1 MARYLL
7 RKQEVSVLRHT
18 VEESLRYSAA
28 RQMEQGTRIIRRS
41 LLLGGLLAVI
51 WFPFGALG
59 ALAGVCWGYFR
70 MKDLDR
76 GFVMAS
82 ALGAADLVIGL
93 ALCFGKRDAGYLIYR
108 GLWMAALLMLTV
120 RSACG
125 AYGKALAGID
135 DGLAE
140 KWKKQWRLL
149 RNTLLVTAIVFL
161 LSIPLGLADLWVIS
175 ILAGGAMGL
184 FLVFRGLWLLSGT
197 VRSCREYLSRKKM
210 VDSLGQWW

>member
-1 MARYLL
+1 MAQNQL

-18 VEESLRYSAA
+18 VEESLRSSVA
-28 RQMEQGTRIIRRS
+28 RQMEQGTRIIRWS
-41 LLLGGLLAVI
+41 LLLGGMLAVI

-59 ALAGVCWGYFR
+59 PLAGVCWGYFR

-76 GFVMAS
+76 GFVVAS
-82 ALGAADLVIGL
+82 ALGAAGLVIGL
-93 ALCFGKRDAGYLIYR
+93 ALCFGKRDVGYRIYR

-120 RSACG
+120 RSSCG

-135 DGLAE
+135 DGLAG

-161 LSIPLGLADLWVIS
+161 LSIPLGLADLWAIS

-184 FLVFRGLWLLSGT
+184 FLVFRGWWLLSRTIG
-197 VRSCREYLSRKKM
+197 SCRRVLREKM
-210 VDSLGQWW
+210 MLDSLGQ

>member
-1 MARYLL
+1 MAQNQL

-18 VEESLRYSAA
+18 VEESLRSSVA
-28 RQMEQGTRIIRRS
+28 RQMEQGTRIIRWS
-41 LLLGGLLAVI
+41 LLLGGMLSVI

-76 GFVMAS
+76 GFVVAS
-82 ALGAADLVIGL
+82 ALGAAGLVIGL
-93 ALCFGKRDAGYLIYR
+93 ALCFGKRDVGYRIYR
-108 GLWMAALLMLTV
+108 GLWMAVLLILTV
-120 RSACG
+120 RSSCG

-135 DGLAE
+135 DGLAG

-161 LSIPLGLADLWVIS
+161 LSIPLGLADLWAIS

-184 FLVFRGLWLLSGT
+184 FLVFRGWWLLSRTIG
-197 VRSCREYLSRKKM
+197 SCRRVLREKM
-210 VDSLGQWW
+210 MLDSLGQ

>member
-1 MARYLL
+1 MAQNQL

-18 VEESLRYSAA
+18 VEDSLRSSVA
-28 RQMEQGTRIIRRS
+28 RQMEQGTRIIRWS

-76 GFVMAS
+76 GFVVAS
-82 ALGAADLVIGL
+82 ALGAAGLVIGL
-93 ALCFGKRDAGYLIYR
+93 ALCFGKRDAGYRIYR

-120 RSACG
+120 RSSCG

-135 DGLAE
+135 DGLAG

-149 RNTLLVTAIVFL
+149 RNTLLLTAIVFL
-161 LSIPLGLADLWVIS
+161 LSIPLGLADLWAIS
-175 ILAGGAMGL
+175 ILTGGAMGL
-184 FLVFRGLWLLSGT
+184 FLVFRGWWLLSRTIG
-197 VRSCREYLSRKKM
+197 SCRRVLREKM
-210 VDSLGQWW
+210 MLDSLGQ

>member
-1 MARYLL
+1 MAQNQL

-18 VEESLRYSAA
+18 VEESLRSSVA
-28 RQMEQGTRIIRRS
+28 RQMEQGTRIIRWS
-41 LLLGGLLAVI
+41 LLLGGMLSVI

-76 GFVMAS
+76 GFVVAS
-82 ALGAADLVIGL
+82 ALGAAGLVIGL
-93 ALCFGKRDAGYLIYR
+93 ALCFGKRDVGYRIYR
-108 GLWMAALLMLTV
+108 GLWMAALLILSV
-120 RSACG
+120 RSSCG

-149 RNTLLVTAIVFL
+149 RNTLMVTAIVFL
-161 LSIPLGLADLWVIS
+161 LSITLGLADLWAIS

-184 FLVFRGLWLLSGT
+184 FLVIRGWWLLSRTIG
-197 VRSCREYLSRKKM
+197 SCRRVLREKM
-210 VDSLGQWW
+210 MLDSLGQ

>member
-1 MARYLL
+1 MARYHL
-7 RKQEVSVLRHT
+7 RKQEVSVLRKT
-18 VEESLRYSAA
+18 VEVSLRSSVA
-28 RQMEQGTRIIRRS
+28 RQMEQGTRIIRWS
-41 LLLGGLLAVI
+41 ILLGGLLSVI

-76 GFVMAS
+76 GFVVAS
-82 ALGAADLVIGL
+82 ALGAAGLVIGL
-93 ALCFGKRDAGYLIYR
+93 ALCFGKRDVGYRIYR
-108 GLWMAALLMLTV
+108 GLWLAALLILTV
-120 RSACG
+120 RSSCG

-161 LSIPLGLADLWVIS
+161 LSIPLGHADLWAIS

-184 FLVFRGLWLLSGT
+184 FLVFRGWWLLSRTIG
-197 VRSCREYLSRKKM
+197 SCRRVLREKM
-210 VDSLGQWW
+210 MLDSLGQ

>member
-7 RKQEVSVLRHT
+7 RKQEVSLLRQT

-41 LLLGGLLAVI
+41 LLLGGTLSMI

-93 ALCFGKRDAGYLIYR
+93 ALCFGKRDVGYRIYR
-108 GLWMAALLMLTV
+108 GLWMAALLMLAV
-120 RSACG
+120 RSSCG

-135 DGLAE
+135 DGLAG

-161 LSIPLGLADLWVIS
+161 LSIPLGLADLWAFS
-175 ILAGGAMGL
+175 ILVGGAMGL
-184 FLVFRGLWLLSGT
+184 FLVFRGLSLLSRT
-197 VRSCREYLSRKKM
+197 VRSCRGYLRRKLM
-210 VDSLGQWW
+210 VDSLGQ

>member
-1 MARYLL
+1 MAQNQL

-18 VEESLRYSAA
+18 VEESLRSSVA
-28 RQMEQGTRIIRRS
+28 RQMEQGTRIIRWS
-41 LLLGGLLAVI
+41 LLLGGMLSVI

-59 ALAGVCWGYFR
+59 PLAGVCWGYFR

-76 GFVMAS
+76 GFVVAS
-82 ALGAADLVIGL
+82 ALGAAGLVIGL
-93 ALCFGKRDAGYLIYR
+93 ALCFGKRDVGYRIYR

-120 RSACG
+120 RSSCG

-135 DGLAE
+135 DGLAG

-149 RNTLLVTAIVFL
+149 RNTLLVTAIVFV
-161 LSIPLGLADLWVIS
+161 LSIPLGLADLWAIS

-184 FLVFRGLWLLSGT
+184 FLVFRGWWLLSRTIG
-197 VRSCREYLSRKKM
+197 SCRRVLREKM
-210 VDSLGQWW
+210 MLDSLGQ

>member
-1 MARYLL
+1 MAQNQL

-18 VEESLRYSAA
+18 VEESLRSSVA
-28 RQMEQGTRIIRRS
+28 RQMEQGTRIIRWS
-41 LLLGGLLAVI
+41 LLLGGMLSVI

-59 ALAGVCWGYFR
+59 PLAGVCWGYFR

-76 GFVMAS
+76 GFVVAS
-82 ALGAADLVIGL
+82 ALGAAGLVIGL
-93 ALCFGKRDAGYLIYR
+93 ALCFGKRDAGYRIYR

-120 RSACG
+120 RCSCG

-135 DGLAE
+135 DGLAG

-149 RNTLLVTAIVFL
+149 RNTLLLTAIVFL
-161 LSIPLGLADLWVIS
+161 LSIPLGLADLWAIS

-184 FLVFRGLWLLSGT
+184 FLVFRGWWLLSRTIG
-197 VRSCREYLSRKKM
+197 SCRRVLREKM
-210 VDSLGQWW
+210 MLDSLGQ

>member
-1 MARYLL
+1 MAQNQL

-18 VEESLRYSAA
+18 VEESLRSSVA
-28 RQMEQGTRIIRRS
+28 RQMEQGTRIIRWS
-41 LLLGGLLAVI
+41 LLLGGMLSVI

-59 ALAGVCWGYFR
+59 PLAGVCWGYFR

-76 GFVMAS
+76 GFVVAS
-82 ALGAADLVIGL
+82 ALGAAGLVIGL
-93 ALCFGKRDAGYLIYR
+93 ALCFGKRDVGYRIYR

-120 RSACG
+120 RSSYG

-135 DGLAE
+135 DGLAG

-161 LSIPLGLADLWVIS
+161 LSIPLGLADLWAIS

-184 FLVFRGLWLLSGT
+184 FLVFRGWWLLSRTIG
-197 VRSCREYLSRKKM
+197 SCRRVLREKM
-210 VDSLGQWW
+210 MLDSLGQ

>member
-1 MARYLL
+1 MAQNQL
-7 RKQEVSVLRHT
+7 RKQEVSVLRKT
-18 VEESLRYSAA
+18 VEESLRSSVA
-28 RQMEQGTRIIRRS
+28 RQMEQGTRMIRRS
-41 LLLGGLLAVI
+41 ILLGGMLSVI

-76 GFVMAS
+76 GFVVAS
-82 ALGAADLVIGL
+82 ALGAAGLVIGL
-93 ALCFGKRDAGYLIYR
+93 ALCFGKRDVGYRIYR
-108 GLWMAALLMLTV
+108 GLWMAVLLILTV
-120 RSACG
+120 RSSCG

-149 RNTLLVTAIVFL
+149 RNTLLVTAIVFV
-161 LSIPLGLADLWVIS
+161 LSIPLGLADLWAIS

-184 FLVFRGLWLLSGT
+184 FLVFRGWWLLSRTIG
-197 VRSCREYLSRKKM
+197 SCRRVLREKM
-210 VDSLGQWW
+210 MLDSLGQ

>member
-1 MARYLL
+1 MAQNKL

-18 VEESLRYSAA
+18 VEESLRSSVA
-28 RQMEQGTRIIRRS
+28 RQMEQGTRIIRWS
-41 LLLGGLLAVI
+41 LLLGGMLSVI

-76 GFVMAS
+76 GFVVAS
-82 ALGAADLVIGL
+82 ALGAAGLVIGL
-93 ALCFGKRDAGYLIYR
+93 ALCFGKRDVGYRIYW
-108 GLWMAALLMLTV
+108 GLWLAALLMPTV
-120 RSACG
+120 RGSCG

-149 RNTLLVTAIVFL
+149 RNTLLLTAIVFL
-161 LSIPLGLADLWVIS
+161 LSIPLGLADLWAIS

-184 FLVFRGLWLLSGT
+184 FLVFRGWWLLSRTIG
-197 VRSCREYLSRKKM
+197 SCRRVLREKM
-210 VDSLGQWW
+210 MLDSLGQ

>member
-1 MARYLL
+1 MAQNQL

-18 VEESLRYSAA
+18 VEDSLHSCVA
-28 RQMEQGTRIIRRS
+28 RQMEQGTRIIRWS
-41 LLLGGLLAVI
+41 LLLGGMLSVI

-76 GFVMAS
+76 GFVVAS
-82 ALGAADLVIGL
+82 ALGAAGLVIGL
-93 ALCFGKRDAGYLIYR
+93 ALCFGKRDVGYRIYR
-108 GLWMAALLMLTV
+108 GLWMAVLLILTV
-120 RSACG
+120 RSSCG

-135 DGLAE
+135 DGLAG

-149 RNTLLVTAIVFL
+149 RNTLLLTAIVFL
-161 LSIPLGLADLWVIS
+161 LSIPLGLADLWAIS

-184 FLVFRGLWLLSGT
+184 FLVIRGWWLLSRTIG
-197 VRSCREYLSRKKM
+197 SCRRVLREKM
-210 VDSLGQWW
+210 MLDSLGQ

>member
-1 MARYLL
+1 MAQNQL
-7 RKQEVSVLRHT
+7 RKQEVSVLRKT
-18 VEESLRYSAA
+18 VEESLRSSAA
-28 RQMEQGTRIIRRS
+28 PQMEQGTRIIRRS
-41 LLLGGLLAVI
+41 LLLGGLLSVI

-82 ALGAADLVIGL
+82 ALAAAGLVIGL
-93 ALCFGKRDAGYLIYR
+93 ALCFGKSDVGYRIYR
-108 GLWMAALLMLTV
+108 GLWLAALLMPTV
-120 RSACG
+120 RSSCS

-135 DGLAE
+135 DGLAG

-161 LSIPLGLADLWVIS
+161 LSIPLGLADLWAIS

-184 FLVFRGLWLLSGT
+184 FLVFRGWWLLSRTIG
-197 VRSCREYLSRKKM
+197 SCRRVLREKLM
-210 VDSLGQWW
+210 LDSLGQ

>member
-7 RKQEVSVLRHT
+7 RKQEVSDLRHT
-18 VEESLRYSAA
+18 VEDSLRSSVA
-28 RQMEQGTRIIRRS
+28 RQMEQGTRMIRRRI
-41 LLLGGLLAVI
+41 LLGGLLSVI

-59 ALAGVCWGYFR
+59 ALAGVSWGYFL

-82 ALGAADLVIGL
+82 GLGGAGLVIGL
-93 ALCFGKRDAGYLIYR
+93 ALCFGKRDVGYLIYR
-108 GLWMAALLMLTV
+108 GLWLAVLLMLTA

-135 DGLAE
+135 DGLTE

-161 LSIPLGLADLWVIS
+161 LSVPLGLADLWAIS

-184 FLVFRGLWLLSGT
+184 FLVFRGWWLLSRT
-197 VRSCREYLSRKKM
+197 VASCRRVLREKM
-210 VDSLGQWW
+210 MLDSLGQ

>member
-7 RKQEVSVLRHT
+7 RKQEVSVLRQT
-18 VEESLRYSAA
+18 VEESLRSSAA
-28 RQMEQGTRIIRRS
+28 RQMEQGTRVIRRS

-59 ALAGVCWGYFR
+59 ALAGVCCGYFR

-82 ALGAADLVIGL
+82 ALAAAGLVIAL

-108 GLWMAALLMLTV
+108 GLWMAALLTLTV
-120 RSACG
+120 RSSCG

-149 RNTLLVTAIVFL
+149 RNTMLVTAIVFL
-161 LSIPLGLADLWVIS
+161 LSIPLGLADLWAIS

-184 FLVFRGLWLLSGT
+184 FLVIRGWWLLSRTIG
-197 VRSCREYLSRKKM
+197 SCRRVLREKM
-210 VDSLGQWW
+210 MLDSLGQ

>member
-7 RKQEVSVLRHT
+7 RKQEVSVLRQT
-18 VEESLRYSAA
+18 VEESLRSSAA

-82 ALGAADLVIGL
+82 ALGAAGLVIGL
-93 ALCFGKRDAGYLIYR
+93 ALCFGKRDAGYRIYR

-120 RSACG
+120 RCSCG
-125 AYGKALAGID
+125 AYGKALGGID

-161 LSIPLGLADLWVIS
+161 LSIPLGLADLWAIS

-184 FLVFRGLWLLSGT
+184 FLVFRGWWLLSRTIG
-197 VRSCREYLSRKKM
+197 SCCRVLREKM
-210 VDSLGQWW
+210 MLDSLGQ

>member
-1 MARYLL
+1 MAQNQL

-18 VEESLRYSAA
+18 VEDSLHSCVA
-28 RQMEQGTRIIRRS
+28 RQLEQGTRIIRWS
-41 LLLGGLLAVI
+41 LLLGGMLSVI

-76 GFVMAS
+76 GFVVAS
-82 ALGAADLVIGL
+82 ALGAAGLVIGL
-93 ALCFGKRDAGYLIYR
+93 ALCFGKSDVGYRIYR
-108 GLWMAALLMLTV
+108 GLWLAALLMPTV
-120 RSACG
+120 RGSCG

-135 DGLAE
+135 DGLAG

-161 LSIPLGLADLWVIS
+161 LSIPLGLADLWAIS
-175 ILAGGAMGL
+175 ILTGGAMGL
-184 FLVFRGLWLLSGT
+184 FLVFRGWRLLSRTIG
-197 VRSCREYLSRKKM
+197 SCRRVLREKM
-210 VDSLGQWW
+210 MLDSLGQ

>member
-18 VEESLRYSAA
+18 VEDSLRSSVA
-28 RQMEQGTRIIRRS
+28 RQMEQGTRMIRRS
-41 LLLGGLLAVI
+41 ILLGGVLSVI

-59 ALAGVCWGYFR
+59 TLAGVSWGYFL

-82 ALGAADLVIGL
+82 GLGGAGLVIGL
-93 ALCFGKRDAGYLIYR
+93 ALCFGNRDIGYLIYR
-108 GLWMAALLMLTV
+108 GLWLAVLLMLTV

-125 AYGKALAGID
+125 AYGMALAGID
-135 DGLAE
+135 DGLTE

-161 LSIPLGLADLWVIS
+161 LSIPLGLADLWAIS

-184 FLVFRGLWLLSGT
+184 FLVFRGWWLLSRTIG
-197 VRSCREYLSRKKM
+197 SCRRVLREKM
-210 VDSLGQWW
+210 MLDSLGQ

>member
-1 MARYLL
+1 
-7 RKQEVSVLRHT
+7 
-18 VEESLRYSAA
+18 
-28 RQMEQGTRIIRRS
+28 
-41 LLLGGLLAVI
+41 
-51 WFPFGALG
+51 
-59 ALAGVCWGYFR
+59 

-82 ALGAADLVIGL
+82 ALGAAGLVIGL

-120 RSACG
+120 RSSCG
-125 AYGKALAGID
+125 AYGKALTGID
-135 DGLAE
+135 DALAE

-161 LSIPLGLADLWVIS
+161 LSIPLGLADLWAIS

-184 FLVFRGLWLLSGT
+184 FLVFRGWWLLSRTIG
-197 VRSCREYLSRKKM
+197 SCRRVLREKM
-210 VDSLGQWW
+210 MLDSLGQ

>member
-18 VEESLRYSAA
+18 VEDSLRSSAA
-28 RQMEQGTRIIRRS
+28 RQMEQGTRMIRRS
-41 LLLGGLLAVI
+41 VLLGGLLSVI

-59 ALAGVCWGYFR
+59 ALAGVSWGYFL

-82 ALGAADLVIGL
+82 GLGGAGLVIGL
-93 ALCFGKRDAGYLIYR
+93 ALCFGKKDAGYLIYR
-108 GLWMAALLMLTV
+108 GLWLAALLMLTV
-120 RSACG
+120 RSSCG
-125 AYGKALAGID
+125 AYGMALAVID
-135 DGLAE
+135 NGLAG

-149 RNTLLVTAIVFL
+149 RNALLVTAIVFV
-161 LSIPLGLADLWVIS
+161 LSIPLGLADLWAIS

-184 FLVFRGLWLLSGT
+184 FLVFRGWWLLSRTIG
-197 VRSCREYLSRKKM
+197 SCRRVLREKM
-210 VDSLGQWW
+210 MLDSLGQ

>member
-7 RKQEVSVLRHT
+7 RKQEVSVLRKT
-18 VEESLRYSAA
+18 VEESLRSSVA

-41 LLLGGLLAVI
+41 ILLGGLMALI
-51 WFPFGALG
+51 WLPLGALG
-59 ALAGVCWGYFR
+59 ALAGISWGYFQMR
-70 MKDLDR
+70 DQDR

-82 ALGAADLVIGL
+82 GLGAAGFVIGL
-93 ALCFGKRDAGYLIYR
+93 SLCFGRRDTGYLIYR
-108 GLWMAALLMLTV
+108 GLWMAALLMLTM
-120 RSACG
+120 RSSCG

-135 DGLAE
+135 GGLAG

-161 LSIPLGLADLWVIS
+161 LSIPLGLADLWAIS

-184 FLVFRGLWLLSGT
+184 FLVFRGWWLLSRT
-197 VRSCREYLSRKKM
+197 VGSCRRVLREKM
-210 VDSLGQWW
+210 MLDSLGQ

>member
-1 MARYLL
+1 MAQNQL

-18 VEESLRYSAA
+18 VEDSLHSCVA
-28 RQMEQGTRIIRRS
+28 RQMEQGTRIIRWS
-41 LLLGGLLAVI
+41 LLLGGMLSVI

-76 GFVMAS
+76 GFVVAS
-82 ALGAADLVIGL
+82 ALGAAGLVIGL
-93 ALCFGKRDAGYLIYR
+93 ALCFGKRDAGYRIYR

-120 RSACG
+120 RSSCG

-135 DGLAE
+135 DGLAG

-149 RNTLLVTAIVFL
+149 RNTLLVTAIVFV
-161 LSIPLGLADLWVIS
+161 LSIPLGLADLWAIS

-184 FLVFRGLWLLSGT
+184 FLVFRGWWLLSRTIG
-197 VRSCREYLSRKKM
+197 SCRRVLREKM
-210 VDSLGQWW
+210 MLDSLGQ

>member
-1 MARYLL
+1 MAQNQL
-7 RKQEVSVLRHT
+7 RKQEVSVLRKT
-18 VEESLRYSAA
+18 VEESLRSSVA
-28 RQMEQGTRIIRRS
+28 RQMEQGTRIIRWS
-41 LLLGGLLAVI
+41 LLLGGMLSVI

-76 GFVMAS
+76 GFVVAS
-82 ALGAADLVIGL
+82 ALGAAGLVIGL
-93 ALCFGKRDAGYLIYR
+93 ALCFGKRDVGYRIYR
-108 GLWMAALLMLTV
+108 GLCMAVLLILRV
-120 RSACG
+120 ISSCG

-135 DGLAE
+135 DGLAG

-161 LSIPLGLADLWVIS
+161 LSIPLGLADLWAIS

-184 FLVFRGLWLLSGT
+184 FLVFRGWGLLSRTIG
-197 VRSCREYLSRKKM
+197 SCRRVLREKM
-210 VDSLGQWW
+210 MLDSLGQ

>member
-18 VEESLRYSAA
+18 VEESLRSSAA
-28 RQMEQGTRIIRRS
+28 RQMEQGTRVIRRS

-76 GFVMAS
+76 GFVLAS
-82 ALGAADLVIGL
+82 ALGAAGLVIGL
-93 ALCFGKRDAGYLIYR
+93 ALCFGKRDVGYRIYR

-120 RSACG
+120 RSSCG

-135 DGLAE
+135 DGLAG

-161 LSIPLGLADLWVIS
+161 LSIPLGLADLWAIS

-184 FLVFRGLWLLSGT
+184 FLVFRGWWLLSRTIG
-197 VRSCREYLSRKKM
+197 SCRRVLREKM
-210 VDSLGQWW
+210 MLDSLGQ

>member
-1 MARYLL
+1 MAQNQL
-7 RKQEVSVLRHT
+7 RKQEVSVLRKT
-18 VEESLRYSAA
+18 VEESLRSSVA

-82 ALGAADLVIGL
+82 ALGAAGLVIGL
-93 ALCFGKRDAGYLIYR
+93 ALCFGKRDVGYLIYR
-108 GLWMAALLMLTV
+108 GLWLAALLMLTV
-120 RSACG
+120 RSSCG
-125 AYGKALAGID
+125 AYGKALTGID
-135 DGLAE
+135 DALAE

-149 RNTLLVTAIVFL
+149 RNTMLVTAIVFL
-161 LSIPLGLADLWVIS
+161 LSIPLGLADLWAIS

-184 FLVFRGLWLLSGT
+184 FLVIRGWWLLSRTIG
-197 VRSCREYLSRKKM
+197 SCRRVLREKM
-210 VDSLGQWW
+210 MLDSLGQ

>member
-1 MARYLL
+1 MAQNQL

-18 VEESLRYSAA
+18 VEESLRSSVA
-28 RQMEQGTRIIRRS
+28 RQMEQGTRIIRWS
-41 LLLGGLLAVI
+41 LLLGGMLSVI

-59 ALAGVCWGYFR
+59 PLAGVCWGYFR

-76 GFVMAS
+76 GFVVAS
-82 ALGAADLVIGL
+82 ALGAAGLVIGL
-93 ALCFGKRDAGYLIYR
+93 ALCFGKRDVGYRIYR

-120 RSACG
+120 RSSCG

-135 DGLAE
+135 DGLAG

-161 LSIPLGLADLWVIS
+161 LSIPLGLADLWAIS

-184 FLVFRGLWLLSGT
+184 FLVFRGWWLLSRTIG
-197 VRSCREYLSRKKM
+197 SCRRVLREKM
-210 VDSLGQWW
+210 MLDSLGQ

>member
-7 RKQEVSVLRHT
+7 RKQEVSVLRQT
-18 VEESLRYSAA
+18 VEESLRSSVA

-41 LLLGGLLAVI
+41 LLLGGVLSVI

-59 ALAGVCWGYFR
+59 ALPGVCWGYFL

-82 ALGAADLVIGL
+82 GLGGAGLVIGL
-93 ALCFGKRDAGYLIYR
+93 ALCFGKKDAGYLIYR
-108 GLWMAALLMLTV
+108 GLWLAVLLMLMV
-120 RSACG
+120 RSSCG
-125 AYGKALAGID
+125 AYGMALAGID
-135 DGLAE
+135 NGLAG

-149 RNTLLVTAIVFL
+149 CNTLLVTAIVFL
-161 LSIPLGLADLWVIS
+161 LSIPLGLADLWAIS

-184 FLVFRGLWLLSGT
+184 FLVFRGWWLLSRT
-197 VRSCREYLSRKKM
+197 VASCRRVLREKM
-210 VDSLGQWW
+210 MLDSLGQ

>member
-1 MARYLL
+1 MAQNQL
-7 RKQEVSVLRHT
+7 RKQEVSVLRKT
-18 VEESLRYSAA
+18 VEESLRSSVA
-28 RQMEQGTRIIRRS
+28 RQMEQGTRIIRWS
-41 LLLGGLLAVI
+41 LLLGGMLSVI

-76 GFVMAS
+76 GFVVAS
-82 ALGAADLVIGL
+82 ALGAAGLVIGL
-93 ALCFGKRDAGYLIYR
+93 ALCFGKRDVGYRIYR

-120 RSACG
+120 RSSCG

-135 DGLAE
+135 DGLAG

-149 RNTLLVTAIVFL
+149 RNTLLVTAIVFV
-161 LSIPLGLADLWVIS
+161 LSIPLGLADLWAIS

-184 FLVFRGLWLLSGT
+184 FLVFRGWWLLSRTIG
-197 VRSCREYLSRKKM
+197 SCRRVLREKM
-210 VDSLGQWW
+210 MLDSLGQ

>member
-1 MARYLL
+1 MAQNQL
-7 RKQEVSVLRHT
+7 RKQEVSVLRKT
-18 VEESLRYSAA
+18 VEESLRSSVA
-28 RQMEQGTRIIRRS
+28 RQMEQGTRIIRWS
-41 LLLGGLLAVI
+41 LLLGGMLSVI

-76 GFVMAS
+76 GFVVAS

-93 ALCFGKRDAGYLIYR
+93 ALCFGKRDVGYRIYR

-120 RSACG
+120 RSSCG

-135 DGLAE
+135 DGLAG

-149 RNTLLVTAIVFL
+149 RNTLLVTAIVFV
-161 LSIPLGLADLWVIS
+161 LSIPLGLADLWAIS

-184 FLVFRGLWLLSGT
+184 FLVFRGWWLLSRTIG
-197 VRSCREYLSRKKM
+197 SCRRVLREKM
-210 VDSLGQWW
+210 MLDSLGQ

>member
-1 MARYLL
+1 MAQYQL
-7 RKQEVSVLRHT
+7 RKQEVSVLRQT
-18 VEESLRYSAA
+18 VEESLRSSVA
-28 RQMEQGTRIIRRS
+28 RQMEQGTRNIRRS
-41 LLLGGLLAVI
+41 ILLGGLLSVI

-76 GFVMAS
+76 GFVVAS
-82 ALGAADLVIGL
+82 GLAAAGLVIGL
-93 ALCFGKRDAGYLIYR
+93 ALCFGKSDVGYRIYP
-108 GLWMAALLMLTV
+108 GLWLAALLMPTV
-120 RSACG
+120 RSSCG

-135 DGLAE
+135 DGLAG

-161 LSIPLGLADLWVIS
+161 LSIPLGLADLWAIS

-184 FLVFRGLWLLSGT
+184 FLVFRGWWLLSRTIG
-197 VRSCREYLSRKKM
+197 SCRRVLREKM
-210 VDSLGQWW
+210 MLDSLGQ

>member
-1 MARYLL
+1 MAQNQL

-18 VEESLRYSAA
+18 VEESLRSSVA
-28 RQMEQGTRIIRRS
+28 RQMEQGTRIIRWS
-41 LLLGGLLAVI
+41 LLLGGMLSVI

-76 GFVMAS
+76 GFVVAS
-82 ALGAADLVIGL
+82 ALGAAGLVIGL
-93 ALCFGKRDAGYLIYR
+93 ALCFGKRDVGYRIYR
-108 GLWMAALLMLTV
+108 GLWMAVLLILTV
-120 RSACG
+120 RSSCG

-135 DGLAE
+135 DGLAG

-149 RNTLLVTAIVFL
+149 RNTLLVTAIVFV
-161 LSIPLGLADLWVIS
+161 LSIPLGLADLWAIS

-184 FLVFRGLWLLSGT
+184 FLVIRGWWLLSRTIG
-197 VRSCREYLSRKKM
+197 SCRRVLREKM
-210 VDSLGQWW
+210 MLDSLGQ

>member
-7 RKQEVSVLRHT
+7 QKQEVSILRQT
-18 VEESLRYSAA
+18 AEESLRSSAA

-41 LLLGGLLAVI
+41 FLLGGLLAVI

-82 ALGAADLVIGL
+82 ALGAAGLVIGL
-93 ALCFGKRDAGYLIYR
+93 ALCFGKSDVGYRIYR

-120 RSACG
+120 RCSCG
-125 AYGKALAGID
+125 AYGKVLAGID

-149 RNTLLVTAIVFL
+149 RNTMLVTAIVFL
-161 LSIPLGLADLWVIS
+161 LSIPLGLADLWAIS

-184 FLVFRGLWLLSGT
+184 FLVFRGLWLLSRTIG
-197 VRSCREYLSRKKM
+197 SCYRVLREKM
-210 VDSLGQWW
+210 MLDSLGQ

>member
-1 MARYLL
+1 MAQNQL

-18 VEESLRYSAA
+18 VEESLRSSVA
-28 RQMEQGTRIIRRS
+28 RQMEQGTRIIRWS
-41 LLLGGLLAVI
+41 LLLGGMLSVI

-76 GFVMAS
+76 GFVVAS
-82 ALGAADLVIGL
+82 ALGAAGLVIGL
-93 ALCFGKRDAGYLIYR
+93 ALCFGKRDVGYRIYR

-120 RSACG
+120 RSSYG

-135 DGLAE
+135 DGLAG

-161 LSIPLGLADLWVIS
+161 LSIPLGLADLWAIS

-184 FLVFRGLWLLSGT
+184 FLVFRGWWLLSRTIG
-197 VRSCREYLSRKKM
+197 SCRRVLREKM
-210 VDSLGQWW
+210 MLDSLG